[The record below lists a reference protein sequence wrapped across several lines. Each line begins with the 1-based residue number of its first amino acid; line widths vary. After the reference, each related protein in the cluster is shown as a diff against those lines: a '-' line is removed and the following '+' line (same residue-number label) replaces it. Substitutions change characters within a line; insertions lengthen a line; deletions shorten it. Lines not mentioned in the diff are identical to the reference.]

1 MIDTNLPLELEDG
14 TPVIFNNKDEHR
26 IYVTIPSMPYTKC
39 NFTDRIFFLN
49 GIHEFINDTNGI
61 KFKLRNKIM
70 KLVDVNKPVTV
81 GGKEAKIVHQFDNGN
96 LAVVVDG
103 WSEVQNYNQYGQA
116 NGEGCV
122 VLHNVAEQIVRFYC
136 IWNDPPIL
144 IGSGYKTKED
154 AEDRRGNAPDR
165 YAGTLKLTL
174 VDGIATSAEIV

>member
-1 MIDTNLPLELEDG
+1 MIDVTKPLELEDG
-14 TPVIFNNKDEHR
+14 TPVKYHRDSTRYAGFIMVGIEGVNGSKAFNRN
-26 IYVTIPSMPYTKC
+26 
-39 NFTDRIFFLN
+39 N
-49 GIHEFINDTNGI
+49 GLHLYAEYQN
-61 KFKLRNKIM
+61 LRNVVM

-122 VLHNVAEQIVRFYC
+122 VLRNLAEQTVRFLTL
-136 IWNDPPIL
+136 WNDTANIV
-144 IGSGYKTKED
+144 GSVYKSKED

-174 VDGIATSAEIV
+174 VDGIATWAEIV